1 MKTPARRLL
10 AAFAF
15 GATMLSTTAG
25 FGAFGSVAQAQGIF
39 EQPKYAAIV
48 VDAKTGEVLY
58 SRHADAPRVP
68 ASVTKV
74 MTLYMTFEAM
84 ANGRLSPNDRVPISQ
99 HAANQAPS
107 KLGLRP
113 GETISLDDAI
123 RAAAVKSA
131 NDIAVALAER
141 VGGTEDRFAQMM
153 TTRAQE
159 LGMRNTR
166 FINANGLPDRRGNNI
181 TTARDLAILS
191 RAVMRDYPQY
201 YGYFSQRN
209 FVWNGRNNAN
219 HNHLMS
225 KMPGV
230 DGIKTGY
237 TVAAGFNLAASAVR
251 DGRRLIT
258 VVLGGPSTAARD
270 NNVETLLTAGFDVL
284 NRRARG
290 QNITIAANLGV
301 TDDSGASYARPAVQP
316 GEPRA
321 VMVAEAPREFARPV
335 QALQQAPVLAVAAM
349 APIADPTP
357 TPKAALPEVVY
368 TLAEAAKPKLVRA
381 SVAKVVAQGDED
393 DEACAPAVAKRSR
406 HHRRSAAK
414 ACAAP
419 VQVAKAEVASDSC
432 GKVKKSHRRACEL
445 KAGKVEE
452 KVQVAKAEIAGDGC
466 ASVKKSRR
474 KACELKT
481 VKAEARIQIAKAE
494 IAEGPCA
501 KVKKSKL
508 KACEAKAE
516 IQVATAQPKTVDTK
530 GAKAGKLAKAKVE
543 AVENGAYAIQVGS
556 FGDRKLAHAQMEKV
570 SGRFSRL
577 IASAAGEV
585 SHAAGN
591 YRVQFKGFSS
601 AATAKAACQK
611 LSAKGERCMVMAS
624 T

>member
-1 MKTPARRLL
+1 MNTPARRLL

-15 GATMLSTTAG
+15 GATMLSTG
-25 FGAFGSVAQAQGIF
+25 VGLGAFGSVAQAQGIF

-58 SRHADAPRVP
+58 SRHADAARVP

-84 ANGRLSPNDRVPISQ
+84 ANGRLSPNERITVSQ
-99 HAANQAPS
+99 HAANQSPS

-113 GETISLDDAI
+113 GETISVDDAI

-141 VGGTEDRFAQMM
+141 VGGNEDRFAQMM

-166 FINANGLPDRRGNNI
+166 FINANGLPDRRGSNI

-209 FVWNGRNNAN
+209 FVWNGHNNAN

-225 KMPGV
+225 RMPGV

-301 TDDSGASYARPAVQP
+301 ADDSGATYARPAIQP
-316 GEPRA
+316 GEPRP
-321 VMVAEAPREFARPV
+321 VMVAEAGRQPARPAA
-335 QALQQAPVLAVAAM
+335 ALQQAPVLALASM
-349 APIADPTP
+349 APIADPVP
-357 TPKAALPEVVY
+357 VPKILPAPKITLPEAAY
-368 TLAEAAKPKLVRA
+368 TLAAAAEPKLVRA
-381 SVAKVVAQGDED
+381 SQTKIVAQGDED
-393 DEACAPAVAKRSR
+393 EGCKPVAAKRSR
-406 HHRRSAAK
+406 RHHHRSAA
-414 ACAAP
+414 AGCAAP
-419 VQVAKAEVASDSC
+419 VQVAKAEIATDDC
-432 GKVKKSHRRACEL
+432 AKVKRSHRKACEL
-445 KAGKVEE
+445 KTVKAEA
-452 KVQVAKAEIAGDGC
+452 KVQVARAEPAADDC

-474 KACELKT
+474 KACELKA
-481 VKAEARIQIAKAE
+481 VKAEAKIQVAKAE
-494 IAEGPCA
+494 LAEAPCA
-501 KVKKSKL
+501 KSKKASR
-508 KACEAKAE
+508 KACTTKAE
-516 IQVATAQPKTVDTK
+516 VQVAAAEPK
-530 GAKAGKLAKAKVE
+530 GKLARTKAAEVVE
-543 AVENGAYAIQVGS
+543 SGAYAIQVGS

-577 IASAAGEV
+577 MASAAGEV

-624 T
+624 S